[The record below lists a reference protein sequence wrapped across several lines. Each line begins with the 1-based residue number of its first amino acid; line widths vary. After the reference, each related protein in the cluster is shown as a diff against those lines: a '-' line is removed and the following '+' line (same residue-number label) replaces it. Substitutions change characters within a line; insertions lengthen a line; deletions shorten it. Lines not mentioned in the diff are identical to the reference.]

1 MRLKEAAWVT
11 EEPKGREVGVLK
23 RESSGPQTGYLWMGR
38 ASNPQGMAAT
48 GKRNC
53 MGHFLSESLG
63 HLIRRLLCAP

>member
-1 MRLKEAAWVT
+1 MT
-11 EEPKGREVGVLK
+11 EEPKGRSGILK

-53 MGHFLSESLG
+53 MGHFLSELLG